1 MVSRRMVRIW
11 ENGGESIRSEVSSR
25 RCRRGGEID
34 AMEDGAEE
42 SGGTAGVDVFVIWGG
57 EEFGGVN
64 MPDSRRTVISW
75 SVGGRR

>member
-1 MVSRRMVRIW
+1 
-11 ENGGESIRSEVSSR
+11 
-25 RCRRGGEID
+25 
-34 AMEDGAEE
+34 MEDGAEE